1 MFSISQTSNGFHCI
15 EWSSTEDGPLIVN
28 HKLITEK
35 FNVKDQNTLSRIVSL
50 FHPKLRQETK
60 SMSISLH
67 HDNYLISEIK
77 YDKELGFNYFLSWY
91 KSKILNKSFIEKYDQ
106 YYYPLLGQ
114 NSYLVL
120 SINKKIKQNLLLS
133 SENLGYNLLY
143 LTMDIFSV
151 ATGLKQFYKFRDGKD
166 FLIWKVGKN
175 NIHYI
180 LLCNSNGLKCYAK
193 FKKSTKR
200 LDAILKFGAKKYVD
214 SIYAFLNATLFN
226 KKNSRNMKSVFIYQ
240 TSTNS
245 NKIKKIILN
254 NSTIEVIDFLKVF
267 NVQANNTNLYKYM
280 PYIENG
286 MSFRGI
292 DV

>member
-1 MFSISQTSNGFHCI
+1 
-15 EWSSTEDGPLIVN
+15 
-28 HKLITEK
+28 
-35 FNVKDQNTLSRIVSL
+35 
-50 FHPKLRQETK
+50 
-60 SMSISLH
+60 
-67 HDNYLISEIK
+67 
-77 YDKELGFNYFLSWY
+77 
-91 KSKILNKSFIEKYDQ
+91 
-106 YYYPLLGQ
+106 
-114 NSYLVL
+114 
-120 SINKKIKQNLLLS
+120 
-133 SENLGYNLLY
+133 
-143 LTMDIFSV
+143 MDIFSV